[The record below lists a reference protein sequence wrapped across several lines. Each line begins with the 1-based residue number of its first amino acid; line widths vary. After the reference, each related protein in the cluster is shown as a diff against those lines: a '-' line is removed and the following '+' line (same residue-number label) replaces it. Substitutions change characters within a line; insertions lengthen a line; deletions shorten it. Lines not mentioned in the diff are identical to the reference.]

1 MTEQIRAL
9 ALEAT
14 FTRAEYIEIDSVVF
28 RPEVRDMCAVN
39 TCRRYGTTWACPPG
53 VGTLEECRDRLR
65 SFSHLLLF
73 SKKYDLEDSFD
84 FEGMVEGQK
93 DFKVT
98 VDRFAQLL
106 GDSLSSYL
114 LYSNEGCDRCATCT
128 YPDAP
133 CRFPHMLRPSLEA
146 SGLVVGDLANA
157 AGIPYNN
164 GPATVTYFGAIAFTI

>member
-1 MTEQIRAL
+1 MTETVRAK
-9 ALEAT
+9 ALEAS
-14 FTRAEYIEIDSVVF
+14 FTRAEYVAIDRVVF

-53 VGTLEECRDRLR
+53 VGTLTECQARLC
-65 SFSHLLLF
+65 SFSHFLVF

-93 DFKVT
+93 DFKRT
-98 VDRFAQLL
+98 VDRFAESL
-106 GDSLSSYL
+106 GDSLSAFL
-114 LYSNEGCDRCATCT
+114 LYSNEGCDRCPTCT

-133 CRFPHMLRPSLEA
+133 CRFPHLLRPSLEA
-146 SGLVVGDLANA
+146 SGLVVGDLANE

-164 GPATVTYFGAIAFTI
+164 GPATVTYFGAIAFTE